1 VAALKR
7 RLRRRGQG
15 GPASG
20 RCKPGVDLSHQTLAS
35 ARNPKGF
42 GGARRVRQQP
52 TWRSGARRPDR
63 HAGREPKG
71 PSPCPFLGY
80 GHGAAAE
87 KVNRQDAGYDARDEE
102 HRENQAEVRYRQV
115 THGALT
121 SAKSGRKGRNVD
133 KAEGAEG
140 QRRRRVPFPVPRRGT
155 DLPGCSCM
163 RLHPS
168 GWKKGLPANRHP
180 FIKALQACQHSLSP

>member
-140 QRRRRVPFPVPRRGT
+140 QRRRRVPLPRSPQGNR
-155 DLPGCSCM
+155 
-163 RLHPS
+163 PS
-168 GWKKGLPANRHP
+168 GLFMHATAPFGMEKGATGEPAP